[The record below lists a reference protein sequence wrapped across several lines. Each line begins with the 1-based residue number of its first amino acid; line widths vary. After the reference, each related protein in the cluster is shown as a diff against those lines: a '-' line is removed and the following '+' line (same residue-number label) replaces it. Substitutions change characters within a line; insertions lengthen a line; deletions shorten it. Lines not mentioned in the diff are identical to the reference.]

1 MFAIRPLRTVVITAA
16 MLAATLVSSVAAASD
31 DEIPVNEYVTLPK
44 FCWFQ
49 FSGGRVGGHD
59 LGPEANVTNCGPHM
73 NHYCYGLLDLQRAK
87 RAKNISDRKIL
98 LGLARQHTVYTLTG
112 MKADGTLGTC
122 SITPHVEGTMR
133 DINLQMQIYNIK
145 SK

>member
-1 MFAIRPLRTVVITAA
+1 MFAIRPLRTAVIA
-16 MLAATLVSSVAAASD
+16 AATLAAVLVPGVAAASD
-31 DEIPVNEYVTLPK
+31 DDVPVNEYITLPK

-49 FSGGRVGGHD
+49 FSGGRTAGLDV
-59 LGPEANVTNCGPHM
+59 GPEANVTNCGPHM

-133 DINLQMQIYNIK
+133 SINLQMQIYNIK
-145 SK
+145 TK